1 MKKIVFAVLLVL
13 TGFAFGQQA
22 LWSTMENND
31 TAKNIKYIP
40 YDSVTK
46 EVLEFYDLYNFY
58 FDFTGF
64 NKEKLKETYLKY
76 SSRDKKDL
84 KEDLKED
91 LNWINDIKERVVF
104 ALRTPIEG
112 GSAIMVVCIDKNNFH
127 TIVFSNV
134 YDSGA
139 NITYGDI
146 EKERKRF
153 EKWFK
158 TLLN

>member
-1 MKKIVFAVLLVL
+1 MKIPVFAILLVL

-22 LWSTMENND
+22 LWSTVETVENND

-64 NKEKLKETYLKY
+64 NKEKLKEIYFKY
-76 SSRDKKDL
+76 SRDKKDL
-84 KEDLKED
+84 KKD
-91 LNWINDIKERVVF
+91 LNWINDIERVVF

-112 GSAIMVVCIDKNNFH
+112 GSAIIVVCIDKDNFH
-127 TIVFSNV
+127 MIVFSNV

-139 NITYGDI
+139 NITNGDI